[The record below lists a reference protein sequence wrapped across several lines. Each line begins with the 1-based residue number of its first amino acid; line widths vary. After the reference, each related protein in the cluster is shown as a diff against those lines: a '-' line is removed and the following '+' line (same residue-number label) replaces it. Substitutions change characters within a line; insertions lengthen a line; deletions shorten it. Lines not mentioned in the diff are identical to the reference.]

1 MSLLNKK
8 GNKEKK
14 PNSSPKG
21 KKKNKS
27 ENIKED
33 FGNSKSNNEKTD
45 IFDESNEK
53 QTNDLKIELYPQNS
67 PRGTFEKKE
76 ISKIIGDDIF
86 CHSLDETKKLGYDCY
101 NAPVLRSFYE
111 AHINHFPIRIKPDD
125 IWLLIV
131 QAFSFHVNSNS
142 EELRNKFVNF
152 DGKTELVCKFMCDN
166 PKEINKEIASNF
178 SEQINSQMEEYLG
191 KKFWIIYHQIF
202 QLLIPIQ
209 LLFLKLV

>member
-33 FGNSKSNNEKTD
+33 FGNSIDNNEKTD
-45 IFDESNEK
+45 NFFDESNEK

-86 CHSLDETKKLGYDCY
+86 
-101 NAPVLRSFYE
+101 V
-111 AHINHFPIRIKPDD
+111 I
-125 IWLLIV
+125 LLM
-131 QAFSFHVNSNS
+131 
-142 EELRNKFVNF
+142 R
-152 DGKTELVCKFMCDN
+152 
-166 PKEINKEIASNF
+166 
-178 SEQINSQMEEYLG
+178 
-191 KKFWIIYHQIF
+191 
-202 QLLIPIQ
+202 
-209 LLFLKLV
+209 LKN